1 MNKQRMRMLQT
12 EKATTMTTIKKTI
25 ESHAL
30 TNSRTISIIHAVII
44 LTQFVTCLPPT
55 AVVTT
60 GRNKVEQ
67 SGEK

>member
-1 MNKQRMRMLQT
+1 
-12 EKATTMTTIKKTI
+12 MTTIKKTI

-44 LTQFVTCLPPT
+44 LTQFVTCLSPT

-60 GRNKVEQ
+60 GRNKVKQ
-67 SGEK
+67 SGQK